1 MGVNCSELRT
11 DWKLGID
18 AGMVLRAMGATPEA
32 IRARQPR
39 FVDLVETVVAK
50 HQDCLRP
57 SAAIREIAVREETP
71 YGLMLENGVQ
81 LHGPTLSRRLAG
93 SECVVAVVGAI
104 ASDFERCAQARD
116 LVHSLIVD
124 ALGTVAITALTN
136 SIFREV
142 RAMVR
147 ERRLNATHPLFP
159 GMKGW
164 ELAAGQAQIFAL
176 VDGRAAGVSLNESF
190 MMTPR
195 KSVAFVIGIG
205 AQVAEGPGACE
216 DCQAAAHC
224 RHQTPS
230 YAC

>member
-18 AGMVLRAMGATPEA
+18 AEMVLRAMGAAPEA

-39 FVDLVETVVAK
+39 FVDLVEKIVVEQ
-50 HQDCLRP
+50 QDCLRTR
-57 SAAIREIAVREETP
+57 AVIREIVAREEEP
-71 YGLMLENGVQ
+71 QGLVLENGVP
-81 LHGPTLSRRLAG
+81 LRSRTLRRRLAG
-93 SECVVAVVGAI
+93 SQSLVVVVGTI
-104 ASDFERCAQARD
+104 GDEFERRVRTTD
-116 LVHSLIVD
+116 LVHSLIMD
-124 ALGTVAITALTN
+124 GLGTVAITALTN

-147 ERRLNATHPLFP
+147 ERRLHATHPLYP

-164 ELAAGQAQIFAL
+164 ELAEGQAQIFAL
-176 VDGRAAGVSLNESF
+176 VDGHAAGVSLNESF

-195 KSVAFVIGIG
+195 KSVSFVIGIG